1 MFWVALASLI
11 ISIALGVDQVY
22 AQSLYNDRNSELSKE
37 TTNIL
42 NAISQ
47 DQSLTSQLLDAY
59 NRKDGV
65 LMADL
70 LNSSPFGSRY
80 KKIKQEYLKN
90 KENIKESTEKLNY
103 ISSESVKAQNAI
115 NEANQKNQ
123 STGSAVIDS
132 IKGLTDGGM
141 IDYKYNPF
149 NNNKKG

>member
-22 AQSLYNDRNSELSKE
+22 AQSLYNDRNSAISKE

-47 DQSLTSQLLDAY
+47 DQSLTNQLLDAY

-80 KKIKQEYLKN
+80 RKIKQEYLKN
-90 KENIKESTEKLNY
+90 KKNIEESTEKLNY

-141 IDYKYNPF
+141 IDYKYNPL